1 MSDLSTKRR
10 LATLSF
16 NWREIIFQPW
26 PYLAYSLPIIL
37 EALVPL
43 GLGWLEKLLF
53 DSLSTGS
60 AATSGIWWILALIAG
75 VELGVILN
83 SLLAGYGYSTFWSN
97 IGTLV
102 RGNLL
107 SSIFAQPGA
116 QALKVSTGEA
126 VTRFDGDVGE
136 VADFPLWFPN
146 VLGGLLA
153 GLIALAIMASIDAW
167 ITFWVFLPLVLLVA
181 LGRLTWRLMLAYR
194 RAAREADGRVVDT
207 LGELFG
213 AVQALKVANAERKA
227 QHYFNQ
233 LSDLRRKAALRDRVL
248 NDLVDALGPLSVNLS
263 IGITLLLAASA
274 MRQGSFTVGDFALFV
289 TYLSFS
295 ASLPSMLGGFLGD
308 YAQQAVALE
317 RLDEMVAPEPAD
329 SLIAHRPIY
338 QKGELPT
345 PKLPA
350 RTSADRFQHL
360 QVKGL
365 SFRYPGTQRGIDGID
380 LSLKRGELLVI
391 TGQIGSG
398 KSTLLRSLIGL
409 LPKQAGEVLW
419 NGVPIA
425 ELDRFFQP
433 PRAAYTPQV
442 PRLLSASL
450 RDNLLLGLSVDQHDL
465 DSAIHKAAMDQ
476 DLKLMER
483 GLETMVGTRGVRL
496 SGGQIQRAATARMLV
511 RDPELLLVD
520 DLSSALDVETER
532 HVWQRLLDGERSVV
546 AVSHRKLVLQRA
558 DQIIVL
564 KDGTIESQGNL
575 AYLLEHSPEMRRLW
589 YQKSVEQGDQPQA
602 KELEHET
609 N

>member
-1 MSDLSTKRR
+1 VSDLATKRR

-16 NWREIIFQPW
+16 NWREIAFQPW

-37 EALVPL
+37 EALLPL

-53 DSLSTGS
+53 DRLSGGT
-60 AATSGIWWILALIAG
+60 AASSGIWWILALIAG

-83 SLLAGYGYSTFWSN
+83 RFVSGYGYSTFWSN
-97 IGTLV
+97 ISTLV
-102 RGNLL
+102 RSNLL
-107 SSIFAQPGA
+107 GSILAQPGA

-126 VTRFDGDVGE
+126 VTRFDSDVAE

-153 GLIALAIMASIDAW
+153 GLIALA
-167 ITFWVFLPLVLLVA
+167 LLVA
-181 LGRLTWRLMLAYR
+181 LGRMTWRLMLAYR

-213 AVQALKVANAERKA
+213 AVQALKVANAESNA
-227 QHYFNQ
+227 QRYFGH
-233 LSDLRRKAALRDRVL
+233 LSDQRRKAALRDRVL
-248 NDLVDALGPLSVNLS
+248 NDLVDALGPLSVDLS

-317 RLDEMVAPEPAD
+317 RLDEMVAPEPAER
-329 SLIAHRPIY
+329 LIAHRPIY
-338 QKGELPT
+338 QTSELPT
-345 PKLPA
+345 IELPA
-350 RTSADRFQHL
+350 RSSADRFQRL

-365 SFRYPGTQRGIDGID
+365 SFRYPGTKRGIEAID
-380 LSLKRGELLVI
+380 LDLRRGELLVI

-409 LPKQAGEVLW
+409 LPAQSGQVAW
-419 NGVPIA
+419 NGEPIA
-425 ELDRFFQP
+425 QPDRFFQP

-442 PRLLSASL
+442 PRMLSASL
-450 RDNLLLGLSVDQHDL
+450 RDNLLLGLPVDQRDL
-465 DSAIHKAAMDQ
+465 DAAIHKAAMDQ

-483 GLETMVGTRGVRL
+483 GLETTVGTRGVRL

-532 HVWQRLLDGERSVV
+532 QVWQRLLDGERSIV

-558 DQIIVL
+558 DRIIVL
-564 KDGTIESQGNL
+564 KDGTIESQGDL
-575 AYLLEHSPEMRRLW
+575 AYLLDHSPEMRRLW
-589 YQKSVEQGDQPQA
+589 YQEEAEQADLSSA
-602 KELEHET
+602 KEHMHET